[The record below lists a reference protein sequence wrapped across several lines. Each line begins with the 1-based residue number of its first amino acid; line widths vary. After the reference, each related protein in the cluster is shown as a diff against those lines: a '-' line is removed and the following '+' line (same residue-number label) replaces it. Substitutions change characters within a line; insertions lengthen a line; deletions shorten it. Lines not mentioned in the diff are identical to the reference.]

1 MVMAMKPILIP
12 YLIMK
17 KFTTW
22 LSVILVLA
30 LAGFVYFKFYFPVAS
45 DAIKSGELNY
55 VMYKGYIWKTYEG
68 KLIQAGFRSK
78 DGNTGVQSNEFD
90 FSVVDEAVAQELM
103 RYSGK
108 IVSLRYKQYNGSLP
122 WRGMQ
127 RNIVF
132 AIDNVENRNGNAY
145 QDGTEMNEVEAVST
159 LPYEE

>member
-12 YLIMK
+12 YLTMK

>member
-1 MVMAMKPILIP
+1 MAMKPILIP

>member
-90 FSVVDEAVAQELM
+90 FSVVDETVAQELM